1 MPHAQALASAL
12 LVAGCGVY
20 AVWTLMPA
28 AARRAAAVVLLRLPL
43 PVMLGTRLRAVA
55 RATSGCGCDGC
66 DRSEKR
72 SEKKPAA
79 PAQHT
84 ITVHPRAGR

>member
-66 DRSEKR
+66 DRSELKA
-72 SEKKPAA
+72 KAGHGA
-79 PAQHT
+79 TAIQT
-84 ITVHPRAGR
+84 ITFHPRSRR